1 MTDREKD
8 ILIEKML
15 EAPGQL
21 SPGEITAILADDELR
36 DIYGISVRLKTAL
49 RRPPAVDTAD
59 EWKRFSKR
67 ITVRRRRPLIAIMR
81 CVAAVVALLLVS
93 VAIVRLTAGDG
104 DADIQDILAD
114 SKNTVDSAAVVLPA
128 TDDSAVPA
136 PESAPCVNAAEAKP
150 HVAAAPRRKTQRAIT
165 PAVQAER
172 YAEADIDHYIKV
184 EQARIDNDVAMAMAE
199 AYKAMY
205 VADMTAEMS
214 QLQGEVAVNLPE
226 IKIEDV
232 DINQIIML

>member
-15 EAPGQL
+15 ETPGQL
-21 SPGEITAILADDELR
+21 SPGEIAAILADEELR

-67 ITVRRRRPLIAIMR
+67 ITVRRRRSLFATVR
-81 CVAAVVALLLVS
+81 CVAAAVALLLVS
-93 VAIVRLTAGDG
+93 VAIVRLTAGGG
-104 DADIQDILAD
+104 DADIQDILAE
-114 SKNTVDSAAVVLPA
+114 SKSTVDSAAVALPA
-128 TDDSAVPA
+128 PGDTTMPVP
-136 PESAPCVNAAEAKP
+136 ETAPCVKAGETKP
-150 HVAAAPRRKTQRAIT
+150 HVAAAPRRKPQRAIT

-199 AYKAMY
+199 AYKAIC
-205 VADMTAEMS
+205 VADMNAEMS

-226 IKIEDV
+226 IRIEDV

>member
-21 SPGEITAILADDELR
+21 SPGEIAAILADEELR

-67 ITVRRRRPLIAIMR
+67 ITVRRRRPLFAIMR

-93 VAIVRLTAGDG
+93 VVIVRLTVRDG
-104 DADIQDILAD
+104 DADIKDILAD
-114 SKNTVDSAAVVLPA
+114 SKNIVDSAAVVLPA

-136 PESAPCVNAAEAKP
+136 PETAPCVNAGEAKP
-150 HVAAAPRRKTQRAIT
+150 HFAAAPRRKTQRAIT
-165 PAVQAER
+165 PTAQAER

-199 AYKAMY
+199 AYKAIC

>member
-21 SPGEITAILADDELR
+21 SPGEITAILADEELR
-36 DIYGISVRLKTAL
+36 DMYVISVRLKTAL

-67 ITVRRRRPLIAIMR
+67 ITVRRRPLFAIMR

-93 VAIVRLTAGDG
+93 VVIVRLTAGDG

-114 SKNTVDSAAVVLPA
+114 SKNIVDSAAVVLPA

-136 PESAPCVNAAEAKP
+136 PETAPCVNAGEAKP
-150 HVAAAPRRKTQRAIT
+150 HVAAVPRRKTQRAIT
-165 PAVQAER
+165 SAVQAER

>member
-1 MTDREKD
+1 MTEQEKD

-15 EAPGQL
+15 DAPGQL
-21 SPGEITAILADDELR
+21 SPGEITAILADGELR

-49 RRPPAVDTAD
+49 HRPPAVDAAD
-59 EWKRFSKR
+59 EWKRFSRR
-67 ITVRRRRPLIAIMR
+67 ITVRRRRPLIAMMR

-93 VAIVRLTAGDG
+93 VVIVRLEVGDG
-104 DADIQDILAD
+104 DADIQDKLAD
-114 SKNTVDSAAVVLPA
+114 SKNTADSAAVVSPA
-128 TDDSAVPA
+128 TGDTTMPA
-136 PESAPCVNAAEAKP
+136 PETVDCINAGEAKP

-165 PAVQAER
+165 PAVQAEC
-172 YAEADIDHYIKV
+172 YAEADIDHYIRV

-205 VADMTAEMS
+205 VADMSTEMS
-214 QLQGEVAVNLPE
+214 QLQGEVSVNLPE